1 MALVLVWKT
10 LCLKHTLL
18 KKTYTK
24 TITFPFSQISCQA
37 GVCREYNDGRRMEG
51 MSWRCTVCRSQ
62 YNFRKGSFFEKSKL
76 EKWHIIGLIYMWS
89 TMPGRSRGPSQENI
103 RHELDIISEHT
114 VVDWMQFCRDVC
126 QEHFLR
132 HPEVLGGKLRRRNRR
147 ISFC

>member
-1 MALVLVWKT
+1 MLFYGPGA
-10 LCLKHTLL
+10 CMENSMF
-18 KKTYTK
+18 KTYTK

-76 EKWHIIGLIYMWS
+76 EIWQIFGLIYMWS